1 VPSAQREF
9 QRRVRLMT
17 RGLRAVACRRQ
28 LLNPLQYGFYSVVLL
43 THKVL
48 RRLALMP
55 LVLVF
60 ASSLVLTGTSPLF
73 GVLVA
78 AQLLFYGTAAAGHQ
92 LRGRS
97 VGHARLLYV
106 PFFYC
111 MANIAAFVAVLRF
124 VRGDRIVLWQPQRH
138 AGRA

>member
-1 VPSAQREF
+1 
-9 QRRVRLMT
+9 
-17 RGLRAVACRRQ
+17 
-28 LLNPLQYGFYSVVLL
+28 
-43 THKVL
+43 
-48 RRLALMP
+48 
-55 LVLVF
+55 VLVF